1 MKVELFGFLQRA
13 TGCGRL
19 ELEAPTVRHLL
30 EALVVRFGERLRG
43 ELFLPD
49 GNLRPG
55 FTILVNGRNI
65 VFLKGLDTPLKP
77 EDTVSLIPPAA
88 GGQSHALC
96 SYR

>member
-13 TGCGRL
+13 AGCGRL

-30 EALVVRFGERLRG
+30 EELVARYGERLRR

-49 GNLRPG
+49 GSLRPG

-65 VFLKGLDTPLKP
+65 AFLQGQDTLLKP

-88 GGQSHALC
+88 GG
-96 SYR
+96 